1 MSSAVVHLATANEA
15 DEITA
20 VLHAAFVEYESLY
33 TPEAFASTT
42 PGAAEVQRRMEE
54 GPVWVALL
62 EDRVVGTLAAVVKN
76 NGLYLRGMGILPEA
90 RATGLG
96 RLLLETAEAFARESG
111 VDRLYLSTT
120 PFLERA
126 IRLYESFGFNRTSE
140 GPHDLFKIPLF
151 SMEKLL
157 TTNLRNQ

>member
-1 MSSAVVHLATANEA
+1 MRNAVVRLAAANEA
-15 DEITA
+15 VEIAA

-33 TPEAFASTT
+33 TREAFASTT
-42 PGAAEVQRRMEE
+42 PEAAEVQRRMAE

-62 EDRVVGTLAAVVKN
+62 EERVVGTLAAVAKN
-76 NGLYLRGMGILPEA
+76 TGLYLRGMGILPEA

-96 RLLLETAEAFARESG
+96 KLLLETAEAFARENG
-111 VDRLYLSTT
+111 LERLYLSTT

-126 IRLYESFGFNRTSE
+126 IRLYESFGFKRTSE
-140 GPHDLFKIPLF
+140 GPHDLFKTPLF

-157 TTNLRNQ
+157 I